1 MLNFIP
7 KKFFITSGGAQD
19 KESVLN
25 AFDRALRKGRITQCN
40 LVSVSSILPAE
51 AEEVDPVDIVPG
63 TITFCVLARMDG
75 QSGDRIGAGIG
86 YGTLEG
92 KDKRYGIVAEQHGYS
107 SAKYMREKLVLKL
120 QRMAKIRN
128 MKLVSYRTKV
138 ESLEVDEDYFGSVI
152 VALVYLFEL

>member
-25 AFDRALRKGRITQCN
+25 AFDRALRKGKITQCN

-51 AEEVDPVDIVPG
+51 AEEVGPVDIAPG

-92 KDKRYGIVAEQHGYS
+92 KDKRYGIVAEHHGYS

-152 VALVYLFEL
+152 VALVYLFE

>member
-1 MLNFIP
+1 MLSFIP

-25 AFDRALRKGRITQCN
+25 AFDKALKRGKITQCN
-40 LVSVSSILPAE
+40 LVSVSSILPEE
-51 AEEVDPVDIVPG
+51 ATEADPIDIPPG

-86 YGTLEG
+86 YGMLEG
-92 KDKRYGIVAEQHGYS
+92 KSGRYGIVAEHHGYS

-152 VALVYLFEL
+152 VALVYLFE

>member
-1 MLNFIP
+1 MDPIDIP
-7 KKFFITSGGAQD
+7 
-19 KESVLN
+19 
-25 AFDRALRKGRITQCN
+25 
-40 LVSVSSILPAE
+40 
-51 AEEVDPVDIVPG
+51 PG

-86 YGTLEG
+86 CGMLEG
-92 KDKRYGIVAEQHGYS
+92 KSGRYGIVAEHHGYS

-152 VALVYLFEL
+152 VALVYLFE

>member
-1 MLNFIP
+1 MLSFIP

-25 AFDRALRKGRITQCN
+25 AFDKALKRGKITQCN
-40 LVSVSSILPAE
+40 LVSVSSILPEE
-51 AEEVDPVDIVPG
+51 ATEVDPIDIPPG

-86 YGTLEG
+86 YGMLEG
-92 KDKRYGIVAEQHGYS
+92 KSGRYGIVAEHHGYS

-152 VALVYLFEL
+152 VALVYLFE

>member
-25 AFDRALRKGRITQCN
+25 AFDKALKKGKITQCN
-40 LVSVSSILPAE
+40 LVSVSSILPVD
-51 AEEVDPVDIVPG
+51 AEEVEPVDLPPG
-63 TITFCVLARMDG
+63 MITFCVLARMDG

-86 YGTLEG
+86 YGILEG
-92 KDKRYGIVAEQHGYS
+92 KDGRYGIVAEHHGYS

-120 QRMAKIRN
+120 RRMAKIRN

-152 VALVYLFEL
+152 VALVYLFE